1 MCKGKPS
8 GRDAAPPASHLPGAH
23 PPAGPHGAHG
33 APGADSGRGGP
44 AHHPEPAAAP
54 SAATPAAAP
63 TPSRAP
69 GAPGL
74 VPPHGRGRRSPSA
87 PAAPSQLWVGGGGF
101 RKGRLGARS
110 REYEP
115 GTAGEEP
122 LLLNKEAAAAAAPP
136 GGPSTQPS
144 ATPCSSAPCP
154 SPAHSATLPR
164 RAATLPRPHFRAG
177 ALPAFRLAAQWR
189 VGGEEESWPL
199 PGSWERKSGA
209 LPAGFVTSWGSDN
222 PFHSARGAH
231 WFRGPASRDRARAWL
246 PGGGWG
252 YARLVGWRRNGLEK
266 ASGPDQ
272 HPQASWAPGPASA
285 CRAGFRESLASG
297 GGLAEPTPR
306 LASGPGLRRFRLL
319 RRLPAQ
325 RETAF
330 AAVAPAWNNKA

>member
-23 PPAGPHGAHG
+23 PPAGPHG

-74 VPPHGRGRRSPSA
+74 VPPHARGRRSPSA
-87 PAAPSQLWVGGGGF
+87 PATPSQLWDGGGGF

-136 GGPSTQPS
+136 GGPSTQPG
-144 ATPCSSAPCP
+144 ATPRSSAPCP

-252 YARLVGWRRNGLEK
+252 CAPLLGWRRNGLEE
-266 ASGPDQ
+266 ASGPNQ
-272 HPQASWAPGPASA
+272 HRKA
-285 CRAGFRESLASG
+285 
-297 GGLAEPTPR
+297 
-306 LASGPGLRRFRLL
+306 GPGTGFCLPG
-319 RRLPAQ
+319 RLPRISGLW
-325 RETAF
+325 REAGR
-330 AAVAPAWNNKA
+330 AYPAPCEWAGAS